1 MENTQRV
8 IITGGPGTGKTA
20 LIEYLRAEGYPCFT
34 ERARATIKEQLA
46 LKSNLVPWEKLV
58 DFSILV
64 QQRQQQ
70 DYEKAIP
77 NSLNFYDRG
86 MPDVLAYLHRENH
99 YIKALEDAAKKHNY
113 HNQVFITPP
122 WEKIYA
128 QDNERRED
136 LNTMI
141 SIHLAIANTYQTLGY
156 TVIEVP
162 KISITERIA
171 FIKNHLGI

>member
-20 LIEYLRAEGYPCFT
+20 LIEHLRAEGYPCFT
-34 ERARATIKEQLA
+34 ERARATIKEQLE
-46 LKSNLVPWEKLV
+46 LDTDLVPWKRLV

-64 QQRQQQ
+64 QQRQQH
-70 DYEKAIP
+70 DYEKALP
-77 NSLNFYDRG
+77 KSLNFYDRG

-99 YIKALEDAAKKHNY
+99 YVKTLEDAAKTHLY
-113 HNQVFITPP
+113 HHQVFITPP

-141 SIHLAIANTYQTLGY
+141 SIHLAIVNTYQTLGY

-162 KISITERIA
+162 KVSIDERIT
-171 FIKNHLGI
+171 FIKNHLAI